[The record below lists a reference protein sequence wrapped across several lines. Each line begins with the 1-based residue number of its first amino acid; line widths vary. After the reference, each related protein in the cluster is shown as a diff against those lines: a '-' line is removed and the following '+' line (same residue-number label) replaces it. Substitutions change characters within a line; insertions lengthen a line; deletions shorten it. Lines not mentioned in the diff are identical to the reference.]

1 MSTTQQQQTT
11 QTGQQQQQQPQHIAK
26 GGQEES
32 KVAETHAA
40 AASGK
45 KSGEGQITKRGEA
58 GTISVR
64 DIFDKELMKVGQNEV
79 DKQQIGWLKERMMDQ
94 MEQVRGL
101 SKNLGKD
108 EQVYVYSTFGS
119 WYGDE
124 TPLKEV
130 KGDLKF
136 FRRGP
141 QEGKYE
147 MNVQLPDQR
156 QVKVDVSDDSTVG
169 DVKQQVA
176 QRSGTRIPP
185 NQQIL
190 AFQQRALLDDFA
202 TLGALRVPPFGVFDL
217 LW

>member
-1 MSTTQQQQTT
+1 MSTTQQQTSQKEK
-11 QTGQQQQQQPQHIAK
+11 QQPISK
-26 GGQEES
+26 SGQEES

-40 AASGK
+40 AAGTSG
-45 KSGEGQITKRGEA
+45 KSGESQITKKGEA

-64 DIFDKELMKVGQNEV
+64 DIFDKELMKVGENDV
-79 DKQQIGWLKERMMDQ
+79 DKQQIGWLKERMLDQ

-101 SKNLGKD
+101 SRNLGKD

-124 TPLKEV
+124 YPLKEV

-136 FRRGP
+136 FRRGD
-141 QEGKYE
+141 QTGNYE
-147 MNVQLPDQR
+147 MSVQLPDQR
-156 QVKVDVSDDSTVG
+156 QVKVDVNDDSTVG

-176 QRSGTRIPP
+176 QRSGMRIPP
-185 NQQIL
+185 TQQIL

-202 TLGALRVPPFGVFDL
+202 RLGALRVPPFGVFDL